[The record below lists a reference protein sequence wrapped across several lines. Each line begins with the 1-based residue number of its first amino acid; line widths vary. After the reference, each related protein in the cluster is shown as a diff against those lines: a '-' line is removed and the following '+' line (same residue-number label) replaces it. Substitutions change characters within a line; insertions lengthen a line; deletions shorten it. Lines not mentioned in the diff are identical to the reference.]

1 MQLCEIL
8 RQPEGLNL
16 PAFTE
21 DRKAEVDRP
30 VSLEEI
36 FCFLDQFHKKKQKQ
50 LCFNQVQP
58 KLLDWIDYQWS
69 FIKDYISLR
78 DSPAATAS
86 FVVLNVCGL
95 THSPLPPYLPI
106 IKKKKNLGSSEACS
120 HSNDSSSLPFKCSE
134 YAKDQL
140 NSMTRQSQI

>member
-36 FCFLDQFHKKKQKQ
+36 FCFLD
-50 LCFNQVQP
+50 
-58 KLLDWIDYQWS
+58 
-69 FIKDYISLR
+69 
-78 DSPAATAS
+78 
-86 FVVLNVCGL
+86 
-95 THSPLPPYLPI
+95 
-106 IKKKKNLGSSEACS
+106 
-120 HSNDSSSLPFKCSE
+120 
-134 YAKDQL
+134 
-140 NSMTRQSQI
+140 